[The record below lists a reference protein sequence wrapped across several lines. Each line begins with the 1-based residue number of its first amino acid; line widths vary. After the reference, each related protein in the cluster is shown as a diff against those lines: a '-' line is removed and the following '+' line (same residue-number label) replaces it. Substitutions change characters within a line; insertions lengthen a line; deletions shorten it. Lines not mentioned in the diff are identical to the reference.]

1 MELFSW
7 PVKKECHEKI
17 SEQMSNSIA
26 RLKEK
31 MEKLKLDYSV
41 I

>member
-1 MELFSW
+1 MEFSLK

-31 MEKLKLDYSV
+31 MENLKLDYSV